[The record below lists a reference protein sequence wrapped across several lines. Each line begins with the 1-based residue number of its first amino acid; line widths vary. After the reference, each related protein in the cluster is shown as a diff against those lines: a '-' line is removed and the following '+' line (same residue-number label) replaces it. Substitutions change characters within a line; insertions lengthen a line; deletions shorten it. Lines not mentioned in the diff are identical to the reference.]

1 MYLILSDAD
10 DNATLE
16 VFHDGVDVIGLRA
29 VREEKGR
36 RKRSDGED
44 HPSEK
49 IRPRRSI
56 GGDSFGEDL
65 TEKIRRRRSVRE
77 GLMEKIQRRRPIG
90 EEGSL
95 QNQPWL

>member
-1 MYLILSDAD
+1 MYLILYDAD

-49 IRPRRSI
+49 IRPRRST
-56 GGDSFGEDL
+56 GGLFGEDP
-65 TEKIRRRRSVRE
+65 TEKIRRRRFVRE
-77 GLMEKIQRRRPIG
+77 GLMEKIQRRRPTG

>member
-49 IRPRRSI
+49 IRPRRST
-56 GGDSFGEDL
+56 GGSFGEDP
-65 TEKIRRRRSVRE
+65 TEKIRRRRFVRE
-77 GLMEKIQRRRPIG
+77 GLMEKIQRRRPTG
-90 EEGSL
+90 
-95 QNQPWL
+95 